1 MITLPKP
8 CLSQAPCLTDH
19 KLVPMAVLTLA
30 SSSPIRAQLLRGA
43 GLDIDVVP
51 ARVDEAALRDSLLA
65 EGASARD
72 IADALAEQKARQVS
86 RRKPGL
92 VVGCDQILECE
103 SILLAKPESRD
114 EACEQLRFLRG
125 KTHRL
130 HTASVIY
137 EGGAPIWRHVNVP
150 RLTMRSFSDAW
161 LTEYL
166 DRTWPDV
173 AQCVGAYKIEALGVR
188 LFSSIEGD
196 LFSIQG
202 LPLVELLSFLTVR
215 GDLPS

>member
-1 MITLPKP
+1 
-8 CLSQAPCLTDH
+8 
-19 KLVPMAVLTLA
+19 MAVLTLA

-51 ARVDEAALRDSLLA
+51 ARIDEAALRDSLHA

-72 IADALAEQKARQVS
+72 IADALAEQKARQIA

-92 VVGCDQILECE
+92 VLGCDQILECE
-103 SILLAKPESRD
+103 GILLAKPVSRD
-114 EACEQLRFLRG
+114 EACEHLRVLRG

-130 HTASVIY
+130 HTAAVLY
-137 EGGAPIWRHVNVP
+137 EGSVPIWRHVNVP
-150 RLTMRSFSDAW
+150 RLTMRAFSDAW